1 MGTFDNHVHCIL
13 TPCFIQVYFE
23 PENNSLLSGMSIDGI
38 KRFNVEEKDKIW
50 IIGGIMENVKW
61 EVKDNKLIIEVD
73 LSLESG
79 LSKSGK
85 TITIASTKGNQKI
98 EGTDAV
104 IGLNVYKYPESS

>member
-1 MGTFDNHVHCIL
+1 
-13 TPCFIQVYFE
+13 
-23 PENNSLLSGMSIDGI
+23 
-38 KRFNVEEKDKIW
+38 
-50 IIGGIMENVKW
+50 MENVKW

-98 EGTDAV
+98 EGTNAV
-104 IGLNVYKYPESS
+104 IGLNVYGIQVLRIGTPRLITPQFQFHPTEK